1 MKEFP
6 KKISVDNKSN
16 FPDFLFNRNLAYL
29 RREITENVLKGNEE
43 NYFDLEQFK
52 TSFNLTIETI
62 TSMVE
67 TVRIELGDLGWNTK
81 LSFGKTAL
89 FIYSTEE
96 PPSNCYED
104 EF

>member
-6 KKISVDNKSN
+6 KKINVNNISN
-16 FPDFLFNRNLAYL
+16 FPKFLFDRNVAYL

-43 NYFDLEQFK
+43 SYFDLEKFK
-52 TSFNLTIETI
+52 TCFNLSTETI
-62 TSMVE
+62 MSMLSI
-67 TVRIELGDLGWNTK
+67 VRSELSDLGWNTK